1 MTYADKLKDPR
12 WQRKRLEILER
23 DGWKCRRCGEKTKT
37 LHVHH
42 VAYLRG
48 KAPWGHPD
56 TGMLTLC
63 HGCHEIAEH
72 TAELFKSVLCGDGM
86 RGMYLMSEICGVS
99 EKHPHGRSLSKILAV
114 LRADGEPL

>member
-1 MTYADKLKDPR
+1 MTYAEKLKDPR
-12 WQRKRLEILER
+12 WQRKRLEILNR

-48 KAPWGHPD
+48 KAPWEHPD

-63 HGCHEIAEH
+63 HGCHAIAES
-72 TAELFKSVLCGDGM
+72 TAECFKAILCGDGM
-86 RGMYLMSEICGVS
+86 NGMFLMSEVACVS
-99 EKHPHGRSLSKILAV
+99 GKYPHGRKLEQIIAA
-114 LRADGEPL
+114 LRDHGAAR